1 MMNEQRKK
9 IRKAILIGLAAVCI
23 LALMIFLIFL
33 AVGFV
38 EIISPNN
45 SYAIEITGLSSLAV
59 NGTAT
64 VMVPIPVNVDG
75 VPAISEEAFTRN
87 RQPPGWRTE
96 VRETSYGKMLAF
108 TTTDDCAPDI
118 SAPFSELE
126 MKGEPRVLAPVLAM
140 PERMSIAEF
149 TRAPE
154 GTYTTV
160 VFLDGFVPPENA
172 TSISFDLRYQGGG
185 GKRHLVREDTRTA
198 TVNAAFS
205 GTESGFIPVPAN
217 YYVVAGGFEL

>member
-1 MMNEQRKK
+1 MDKQRTNTLKTVLNL
-9 IRKAILIGLAAVCI
+9 LIAVTI
-23 LALMIFLIFL
+23 LAVVVFLLFL
-33 AVGFV
+33 GPAFV
-38 EIISPNN
+38 SSSIPVN
-45 SYAIEITGLSSLAV
+45 SYIVTITDLSGLAV

>member
-1 MMNEQRKK
+1 MDEQRTKT
-9 IRKAILIGLAAVCI
+9 RKTLLSLLIAVAILAVVV
-23 LALMIFLIFL
+23 FLLFL
-33 AVGFV
+33 GPAFV
-38 EIISPNN
+38 SSSIPVN
-45 SYAIEITGLSSLAV
+45 SYIVTITDLSGLAV

>member
-1 MMNEQRKK
+1 MDKQRTTTLKTVLNL
-9 IRKAILIGLAAVCI
+9 LIAVTI
-23 LALMIFLIFL
+23 LAVVVFLLFL
-33 AVGFV
+33 GPAFV
-38 EIISPNN
+38 SSSIPVN
-45 SYAIEITGLSSLAV
+45 SYVVTITDLSGLAV

-64 VMVPIPVNVDG
+64 VMVPIPVNADG

-118 SAPFSELE
+118 SVPFSELE
-126 MKGEPRVLAPVLAM
+126 MKGEPRVLAPVFAM
-140 PERMSIAEF
+140 PERMSIAGF
-149 TRAPE
+149 TRGSG

-198 TVNAAFS
+198 TVNAAVA

-217 YYVVAGGFEL
+217 YYVVAGGIEL

>member
-1 MMNEQRKK
+1 MDKQRTNTLKTVLNL
-9 IRKAILIGLAAVCI
+9 LIAVTI
-23 LALMIFLIFL
+23 LAVVVFLLFL
-33 AVGFV
+33 GPAFV
-38 EIISPNN
+38 SSSIPVN
-45 SYAIEITGLSSLAV
+45 SYIVTITDLSGLAV
-59 NGTAT
+59 NGTVT

>member
-1 MMNEQRKK
+1 MDERRNNTKK
-9 IRKAILIGLAAVCI
+9 TILNLLIALTI
-23 LALMIFLIFL
+23 LAVVVFLLFL
-33 AVGFV
+33 GPAFV
-38 EIISPNN
+38 SSSIPVN
-45 SYAIEITGLSSLAV
+45 SYIVTITDLSGLAV